1 MISPMNETAQ
11 SLPEQDREIL
21 RHLQR
26 DATLSLRDLAERVGM
41 SQSTVWRRI
50 EALEAT
56 GLITGRVT
64 LVDADR
70 AGVSVCVFV
79 QINLRDHNP
88 ETRRAFETM
97 IHAMPEAMDCYA
109 VTGAFDYTVI
119 LRTGS
124 VAAFEDILMNRILAA
139 ECVANAASHLSLRH
153 IKHSTALPI

>member
-1 MISPMNETAQ
+1 MNETAQ

-88 ETRRAFETM
+88 ETRRA
-97 IHAMPEAMDCYA
+97 
-109 VTGAFDYTVI
+109 
-119 LRTGS
+119 
-124 VAAFEDILMNRILAA
+124 
-139 ECVANAASHLSLRH
+139 
-153 IKHSTALPI
+153 